1 MFSRTETKLWSKYVY
16 RGYAT
21 AVIDVILVDVDYRP
35 FQLFQE
41 NTEVWVKINTL
52 LL

>member
-1 MFSRTETKLWSKYVY
+1 MFSRTETKLWSKYVCC
-16 RGYAT
+16 GFTT
-21 AVIDVILVDVDYRP
+21 ALIDVLLVDTDYRF

-41 NTEVWVKINTL
+41 NIEVWVKINTL

>member
-1 MFSRTETKLWSKYVY
+1 MFSRTETKLWSKYVCC
-16 RGYAT
+16 GFT
-21 AVIDVILVDVDYRP
+21 TVVIDVLLVDVDYRL

-41 NTEVWVKINTL
+41 NIEVWVKINTL